1 MAQCVRDSSLSLRVD
16 VYIETRNSELGA
28 MEENLMVDEQD
39 KPLSLV
45 MFSGTDDKLTAA
57 AVLAVGAAAMGR
69 PVNLF
74 LQYYALDAFRA
85 GKVNADHALSPEA
98 TPTQAPIV
106 RGHKGS
112 HWSDLLK
119 QAKDVGEV
127 NIQACALSMDM
138 FGIGREDLDPI
149 VDGIEGVAAFIASAS
164 DGQVVF
170 I

>member
-1 MAQCVRDSSLSLRVD
+1 M
-16 VYIETRNSELGA
+16 
-28 MEENLMVDEQD
+28 DEQD

-45 MFSGTDDKLTAA
+45 LFSGTDDKLNAA
-57 AVLAVGAAAMGR
+57 AVLTVGAAVMGR

-85 GKVNADHALSPEA
+85 GKLCTEHGLSPEA
-98 TPTQAPIV
+98 TSEQAPVV
-106 RGHKGS
+106 RAHPGQ

-138 FGIGREDLDPI
+138 FHLAQADLDPL
-149 VDGIEGVAAFIASAS
+149 VDGVQGVAAFMASAA
-164 DGQVVF
+164 DGQVLF

>member
-1 MAQCVRDSSLSLRVD
+1 MEVNKMA
-16 VYIETRNSELGA
+16 
-28 MEENLMVDEQD
+28 DEQD

-57 AVLAVGAAAMGR
+57 AVLTVGAAAMGR
-69 PVNLF
+69 QVNLF

-98 TPTQAPIV
+98 TATQAPII
-106 RGHKGS
+106 RGHKGQ
-112 HWSDLLK
+112 HWIELLK

-149 VDGIEGVAAFIASAS
+149 VDGIKGVAAFMASAS
-164 DGQVVF
+164 EGPVVF

>member
-1 MAQCVRDSSLSLRVD
+1 V
-16 VYIETRNSELGA
+16 
-28 MEENLMVDEQD
+28 EEEE

-45 MFSGTDDKLTAA
+45 LFSGTDDKLTAA

-69 PVNLF
+69 PVNVF

-85 GKVNADHALSPEA
+85 GKLCADHGLSKEA
-98 TPTQAPIV
+98 TAEQAPSV
-106 RGHKGS
+106 RGHKGQ

-127 NIQACALSMDM
+127 DIQACALSMDM
-138 FGIGREDLDPI
+138 YGIGREDLDPL
-149 VDGIEGVAAFIASAS
+149 VDGVEGVAAFMASAS
-164 DGQVVF
+164 EGQVVF